1 VSSTTRAEAGL
12 PDAVDLAGP
21 VARPWWRRER
31 WLLAACLILAAL
43 SLLAPW
49 ALAYDPDAWVV
60 WGRELTRLELD
71 TSAGPSWKPLPVVF
85 TTPFALTGDAA
96 PALWLIV
103 ARAGGLLAL
112 AGAARLAWRLG
123 GTVAAVAAVGAMAL
137 GPWWW
142 FNTALGN
149 SEGLLAA
156 AALWAIDAHLDGRP
170 RRAFLFG
177 LAAAL
182 LRPEV
187 WPFFALYVAWLWWER
202 TDARPLIAGGLAAWA
217 ALWFGPDVVGNGG
230 ALQASDAAR
239 GVFSEESAGNADF
252 PALAVLEDAVEM
264 FTIPVVIAA
273 AVALVWPARAAGPP
287 VRPAGPVPTFATA
300 LWTHVRSASPVAWL
314 AAGAVAWV
322 VLVAVATQ
330 AGYAGNPRYLVP
342 AAALAVVVAGVGVA
356 RLRSIPVLGPIV
368 LLGAIAAIQSGDLRG
383 QTDRLGERART
394 RDELARVI
402 ERAGGADRLRACA
415 PVRTIASMRAPV
427 AWQLDVPMSDIGG
440 TSRPPAVLFRVRP
453 YGDDALQPDLSTAD
467 RARFRLA
474 AREPRWELWTA
485 CRP

>member
-12 PDAVDLAGP
+12 PEAVDLAGP

-123 GTVAAVAAVGAMAL
+123 GTVAAVTAAGAMAL

-170 RRAFLFG
+170 RRAFMLG

-187 WPFFALYVAWLWWER
+187 WPFFLLYAAWLWRGRPE
-202 TDARPLIAGGLAAWA
+202 ARRLIAGGLAAWA

-273 AVALVWPARAAGPP
+273 AVALVWPRRP
-287 VRPAGPVPTFATA
+287 VRAV
-300 LWTHVRSASPVAWL
+300 ASPVAWL
-314 AAGAVAWV
+314 AAAAVAWV

-356 RLRSIPVLGPIV
+356 RLRWIPVLGPVV
-368 LLGAIAAIQSGDLRG
+368 LLGAIAAIQTGDLRD

-394 RDELARVI
+394 RDELAQVI

-415 PVRTIASMRAPV
+415 PVRTVASMRAPV

-440 TSRPPAVLFRVRP
+440 SPRSAAVLFRVRP
-453 YGDDALQPDLSTAD
+453 SGDDALQPNLPPAD
-467 RARFRLA
+467 RARFRRA